1 MRKVTITVTC
11 LALLSLAACKS
22 ESKEGVEKL
31 ETEVMAIHDEVM
43 PRMEE
48 IMQLKGQVSDQ
59 LNKLD
64 STAKTAKLTAPLQD
78 RLNEGIMINKSLS
91 EADSLMSEWMYQY
104 KADTLKSLDESKA
117 TEYLNL
123 EKEKI
128 SRVKEKTNQ
137 SIDRAKMYLESQPES
152 ERK

>member
-1 MRKVTITVTC
+1 MKKVTITVTC
-11 LALLSLAACKS
+11 FALLSLAACKS

-31 ETEVMAIHDEVM
+31 EAEVMAVHDEVM

-48 IMQLKGQVSDQ
+48 LMQLKGQISEQ
-59 LNKLD
+59 LIMID
-64 STAKTAKLTAPLQD
+64 STAKTNKLTVPLQD
-78 RLNEGIMINKSLS
+78 RINEGIMINQSLV

-123 EKEKI
+123 EKQKI

-137 SIDRAKMYLESQPES
+137 SIDRAKKYLESQP
-152 ERK
+152 